1 MLAIGRGLMTNPSCL
16 IMDEPSEGLAPIIIQ
31 HVWEVI
37 GQLRDEGLSILLVEQ
52 NVSLALQLVDYVH
65 VISKG
70 QVVYAS
76 EPGVL
81 WDNEDIKSQYLGIA

>member
-1 MLAIGRGLMTNPSCL
+1 MTNPSCL

-31 HVWEVI
+31 HVWEI
-37 GQLRDEGLSILLVEQ
+37 IARLRDEGLSILLVEQ

-76 EPGVL
+76 EPTTL
-81 WDNEDIKSQYLGIA
+81 WQNEAIKSQYLGIA